1 VEKYDFV
8 GFENIE
14 GDIAMKDLPTTW
26 KEFSIEDLMEAIIDY
41 RGKTPA
47 KTTSGIPLITAKII
61 DNGKIHTPTEFISQE
76 TYVEWMKR
84 GFPKKGDVL
93 ITTEAP
99 LGEVAQLYDDKV
111 ALAQRVI
118 LLRGR
123 SDKLSNSY
131 LKWVLQSSQTQKQLY
146 SRSTGSTVLGIKQS
160 ELRKVKI
167 PLPPLNEQKRIAA
180 ILDKADAIRR
190 KRKQAIALT
199 EDLLRSAFLEM
210 FGDPVTNPKGWEVI
224 SVSKIIQGDM
234 RNGLSPS
241 NNGKFKGSVLTLSA
255 ITQGKFDINSRKFGH
270 FDIEPPSDKKVY
282 SSLFLVCRGNG
293 NINLVG
299 CGRFPSQ
306 DYQDILFP
314 DTMIAVPLDF
324 SRIEKSFLEYL
335 WNSQFVRRQIEKQ
348 ARTTNGTHKINQ
360 KSLSGISILLPP
372 IELQKKFT
380 DICSRI
386 QSLRDSYPMNKL
398 NDLFNSLLQRA
409 FRGEL

>member
-1 VEKYDFV
+1 MEKYDFV

-26 KEFSIEDLMEAIIDY
+26 KDFSIEDLMEAIIDY

-210 FGDPVTNPKGWEVI
+210 FGDPVTNPKGWKVKKLWEVTNKITDGVHSRPKYTEQGIPFI
-224 SVSKIIQGDM
+224 SVKD
-234 RNGLSPS
+234 
-241 NNGKFKGSVLTLSA
+241 
-255 ITQGKFDINSRKFGH
+255 ITTGELKFDDCKFISEEDHQKYIKRCKPELG
-270 FDIEPPSDKKVY
+270 
-282 SSLFLVCRGNG
+282 
-293 NINLVG
+293 
-299 CGRFPSQ
+299 
-306 DYQDILFP
+306 DILYTKVGATYGRPALVSVTNEFSLYVSVCLIKPRKELILPEFLKETLATPAVKLQADRSIKGIGVP
-314 DTMIAVPLDF
+314 DLHLNMIKEFVVPVPPIPQQKDF
-324 SRIEKSFLEYL
+324 LNVAHKIRSSKKTLQSFLDE
-335 WNSQFVRRQIEKQ
+335 SE
-348 ARTTNGTHKINQ
+348 
-360 KSLSGISILLPP
+360 
-372 IELQKKFT
+372 
-380 DICSRI
+380 
-386 QSLRDSYPMNKL
+386 
-398 NDLFNSLLQRA
+398 DLFNSLLQRA